1 MNTPKNF
8 ALQLG
13 ALITLYVSLTSLM
26 TLLFGVITV
35 MFPDAA
41 DSYWATESATGTIR
55 FSIAI
60 LIVFFPVYLWLTRT
74 LNQIRRTE
82 DATYLTL
89 TKWLIYLSLLVGGAV
104 LLGDLVAV
112 IYNFLEGE
120 ITTRFLLKAGV
131 LALTIAAAF
140 YYYLKDAQ
148 NHWQTHEKNS
158 IYFGAVATLVVVAA
172 LVLGFYNSETP
183 AEVREA
189 KIDDKQIQDLQEI
202 QHRIEDSYR
211 IQKELPAGIEN
222 LYSGIRP
229 PQAPEGRTPYTY
241 NVTGETSYELCATF
255 AQDSAASEY
264 SYARPVMEKNYN
276 WSHGA
281 GEWCFE
287 RVIDDRLRQ

>member
-41 DSYWATESATGTIR
+41 DGYWQAESATSQIR

-74 LNQIRRTE
+74 LNQIRRKE
-82 DATYLTL
+82 DGVYLTL
-89 TKWLIYLSLLVGGAV
+89 TKWLIYLSLLVGGGV

-112 IYNFLEGE
+112 INGFLNGE
-120 ITTRFLLKAGV
+120 LTTRFLLKAGV
-131 LALTIAAAF
+131 LALTIAGAF

-148 NHWQTHEKNS
+148 NYWQRHEKQS
-158 IYFGAVATLVVVAA
+158 IYFGAGATLVVVVS
-172 LVLGFYNSETP
+172 LILGFMNSETP

-189 KIDDKQIQDLQEI
+189 KIDDNQIGHLQDFQW
-202 QHRIEDSYR
+202 RIEDYYR
-211 IQKELPAGIEN
+211 SNEVLPEDLSV
-222 LYSGIRP
+222 LYVGMEMP
-229 PQAPEGRTPYTY
+229 EAPEGRAAYTY
-241 NVTGETSYELCATF
+241 NVIDERNYKLCATF
-255 AQDSAASEY
+255 SQDSAAGDY

-276 WSHGA
+276 WSHGE

-287 RVIDDRLRQ
+287 RVTDSQYRQ